1 MKKIIFTLFLT
12 ALIFSCTEDKSEV
25 TTVSGNALGT
35 TFHIKYFSTIDFDV
49 ETKVDS
55 VFEAVNKSM
64 STYLANSDISKINKG
79 DSTIQVDHM
88 FREVFQLSKK
98 INKKTKGYF
107 DPTVGNLVNFYG
119 FGADKISLPTE
130 KTHDSLMN
138 YVGLEK
144 INLTENNYIKK
155 ENPQIYL
162 EFNAIGKGYAVDRL
176 SKMFENEKVKNYLV
190 EVGGE
195 IRASGKNLENEQLW
209 RVGIDDPQQDETERS
224 IAKIVSLNNTALAT
238 SGNYRKFRIDS
249 VTGQR
254 FVHTINPKTGF
265 SEKSDILSASVLAK
279 TCAEADGYATAF
291 MAMGSEKSILLVEK
305 LPEIEAYFIY
315 DDNGNLKTF
324 TSTGFEKNLLE
335 K

>member
-1 MKKIIFTLFLT
+1 M
-12 ALIFSCTEDKSEV
+12 
-25 TTVSGNALGT
+25 
-35 TFHIKYFSTIDFDV
+35 
-49 ETKVDS
+49 
-55 VFEAVNKSM
+55 
-64 STYLANSDISKINKG
+64 
-79 DSTIQVDHM
+79 
-88 FREVFQLSKK
+88 
-98 INKKTKGYF
+98 
-107 DPTVGNLVNFYG
+107 
-119 FGADKISLPTE
+119 
-130 KTHDSLMN
+130 
-138 YVGLEK
+138 
-144 INLTENNYIKK
+144 
-155 ENPQIYL
+155 
-162 EFNAIGKGYAVDRL
+162 
-176 SKMFENEKVKNYLV
+176 
-190 EVGGE
+190 
-195 IRASGKNLENEQLW
+195 
-209 RVGIDDPQQDETERS
+209 DDPQQDETERS

>member
-195 IRASGKNLENEQLW
+195 IRASGKNLE
-209 RVGIDDPQQDETERS
+209 
-224 IAKIVSLNNTALAT
+224 T
-238 SGNYRKFRIDS
+238 SNY
-249 VTGQR
+249 G
-254 FVHTINPKTGF
+254 
-265 SEKSDILSASVLAK
+265 E
-279 TCAEADGYATAF
+279 
-291 MAMGSEKSILLVEK
+291 
-305 LPEIEAYFIY
+305 
-315 DDNGNLKTF
+315 
-324 TSTGFEKNLLE
+324 
-335 K
+335 